1 MIIEPLKVLFTIPN
15 FITAGSGQALL
26 HVVKRL
32 DRERFSPSIAVL
44 KTGGSLED
52 EIRALG
58 IPLLELPFTV
68 APRPLSS
75 LPLRVFKAAQ
85 LFRPYKFDLFHSYH
99 YGNDYTEPLIARAS
113 GAKAWVY
120 TKKNMSW
127 GGSGRR
133 AWNLRTRFATR
144 VAAQNTAMLEQFFIE
159 PQVRRKVVLL
169 PRGVDT
175 EKFRPGVEPI
185 LALRQQLGI
194 SPETVLVGTVAHL
207 VPVKGIETLIKAVS
221 RVPSVHLV
229 IAGKPIDAAYVQ
241 SLEALCV
248 SLGVRERVHFLGGI
262 DQVAALHAEIDMF
275 VLPTLGKGEGCPV
288 SLLESL
294 ACGKAAIATDIPG
307 SQDIIE
313 DRVSGILVLP
323 EDALQMAEAI
333 RTLVDSPEKRRA
345 IGEAARQRV
354 LAHYRIERE
363 VQQHEALY
371 AEIFNLPA
379 H

>member
-1 MIIEPLKVLFTIPN
+1 MFTIPN

-44 KTGGSLED
+44 KSGGSLED

-68 APRPLSS
+68 APRPLPS

-85 LFRPYKFDLFHSYH
+85 QFRPYKFDLFHSYH

-133 AWNLRTRFATR
+133 GWLLRTRFATR
-144 VAAQNTAMLEQFFIE
+144 VAAQNTTMIEQFFIE

-175 EKFRPGVEPI
+175 EKFRPGVEPR
-185 LALRQQLGI
+185 LALRQRIGI
-194 SPETVLVGTVAHL
+194 SQDTFLVGTVAHL
-207 VPVKGIETLIKAVS
+207 VAVKGIETLIEAVS
-221 RVPSVHLV
+221 RVPNVHLV

-248 SLGVRERVHFLGGI
+248 SLSVSERVHFLGGI
-262 DQVAALHAEIDMF
+262 DQVAALHAEIDLF
-275 VLPTLGKGEGCPV
+275 VLPTLNKGRMEGCPV
-288 SLLESL
+288 SLLEAL
-294 ACGKAAIATDIPG
+294 ACGTASIATKVPG

-313 DRVSGILVLP
+313 DGVSGVLVPP
-323 EDALQMAEAI
+323 EDAVQMADAI
-333 RTLVDSPEKRRA
+333 RSLVDSPEKRRA
-345 IGEAARQRV
+345 LGEAARQRV